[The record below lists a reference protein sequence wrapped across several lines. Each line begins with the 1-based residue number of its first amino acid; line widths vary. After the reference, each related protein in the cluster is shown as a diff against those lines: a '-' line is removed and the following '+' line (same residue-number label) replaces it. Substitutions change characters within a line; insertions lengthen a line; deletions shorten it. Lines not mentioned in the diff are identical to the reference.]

1 MCIQIIPAKIVQLPG
16 TSETFIFYL
25 IENYKVSSE
34 IPDTLRGDIAEKHL
48 SFFIDAYFDK
58 SNQKWFW
65 GNKNEIQADQWVY
78 KCSNL
83 PHQPATDLVVTI
95 QVTGNLHMPIRKFL
109 YLNKIQMRHQNS
121 FWKSSTDALLRRIC
135 RRKSTH

>member
-1 MCIQIIPAKIVQLPG
+1 MLWAISYEPYGYQKKSQEKISFPEFSLPIR
-16 TSETFIFYL
+16 SFIFYL

-34 IPDTLRGDIAEKHL
+34 NPEKLRIKKAEKHL

-58 SNQKWFW
+58 RNRKQFW

-95 QVTGNLHMPIRKFL
+95 NVAGNLHVSKLNFL
-109 YLNKIQMRHQNS
+109 FI
-121 FWKSSTDALLRRIC
+121 
-135 RRKSTH
+135 